1 MTGTGDF
8 PKLRACLGP
17 THCVWP
23 MSKDRLE
30 TRDSKLETAV
40 IPWPADPGNQR
51 RENKEVASNMVKIR
65 MMRMGSKKR
74 PFYRVMAIDERKQR
88 DGRPLEF
95 LGTYDP
101 RIEPPAV
108 KLNLEGIDGWV
119 GKGAQLSDTVR
130 SLVNGVRR
138 SGTAA
143 VAAPA
148 GASK

>member
-1 MTGTGDF
+1 
-8 PKLRACLGP
+8 
-17 THCVWP
+17 
-23 MSKDRLE
+23 MSLDRSSE
-30 TRDSKLETAV
+30 QPGRQSARRDEKRIGAL
-40 IPWPADPGNQR
+40 NQR
-51 RENKEVASNMVKIR
+51 ENNEIEEVVSNMVKIR

-108 KLNLEGIDGWV
+108 KLDLEGIDGWV
-119 GKGAQLSDTVR
+119 GKGAQLSGTVR

-138 SGTAA
+138 SGSPA
-143 VAAPA
+143 VAAAA